1 MKQIYETFKSTK
13 RAFYKLYNSSRD

>member
-1 MKQIYETFKSTK
+1 MKQIYETIKSTK